1 MTTITQPTELGIRKA
16 TQADRDAAAATIAA
30 AFFDDPVCRWLVP
43 DEDRRREV
51 FEPMFQL
58 YVDAYLPHG
67 ETYLTADGTGVAVWL
82 PPNTQLLTPEGGEAF
97 VGAIVE
103 IAGSDVERLFKLE
116 ETFAIYH
123 PKVAHYYLQFL
134 AVEPALQSQGI
145 GSALL
150 RQGLERS
157 DAEGTPVYFESTS
170 RLNRALYERHGFVCQ
185 QVFSLPDGGPE
196 LSCMWRDAQ

>member
-1 MTTITQPTELGIRKA
+1 MTSITQTTDLGIRKA
-16 TQADRDAAAATIAA
+16 TPADREALAVTIAA
-30 AFFDDPVCRWLVP
+30 SFFDDPVCRWLLP
-43 DEDRRREV
+43 DENRRREV
-51 FEPMFQL
+51 LEPMFQL

-82 PPNTQLLTPEGGEAF
+82 PPNTQLLTPEDEEVF

-103 IAGSDVERLFKLE
+103 IAGSDVGRMFKLE
-116 ETFAIYH
+116 ETFATYH
-123 PKVAHYYLQFL
+123 PKEPHYYLQFL
-134 AVEPALQSQGI
+134 AVLPALQSRGI

-170 RLNRALYERHGFVCQ
+170 PRNRALYERHGFVCPR
-185 QVFSLPDGGPE
+185 VFSLPDGGPE